1 MGENGMHSK
10 KAGGRHRRLPATH
23 PSRAMIKIGFAGLR
37 RRAKLSNAVGYSPR
51 DAPRP
56 QRGMESLRESNQGSI
71 HNPHQDLDKRDE

>member
-1 MGENGMHSK
+1 
-10 KAGGRHRRLPATH
+10 
-23 PSRAMIKIGFAGLR
+23 MIKVGFAGLR